1 MVVFNSSEKENEREM
16 TICYS
21 MDTKAKWKRQ
31 SKVSLRSQS
40 CEPKP
45 MTERF
50 PKCSP
55 PQQPLI
61 KAISNT
67 TTSTQQST

>member
-1 MVVFNSSEKENEREM
+1 MVVFNSSEKKRREM
-16 TICYS
+16 TICDS
-21 MDTKAKWKRQ
+21 MESKAKWKRQ
-31 SKVSLRSQS
+31 RKVSLSSQS